1 MARPTLSL
9 VMPAYNEAGNIER
22 AVRAAAAA
30 GAQTG
35 TYEVVVVDDGSR
47 DATAERLAALEAE
60 MGARLRVVRHEK
72 NRGYGAALRS
82 GFAAAEGDLVFYTDS
97 DNQFDLSEL
106 ASVIPL
112 MQEWDAVLGYRI
124 DRKDARRRLMT
135 SWVFNRLSC
144 IVFDLRVRDLN
155 CSFKLFRRDVLR
167 ALPLESDDFFI
178 DTELVV
184 RLHRAGFRYVE
195 RGVTHLPRL
204 AGRSTVR
211 LSDIPRTL
219 AAVARM
225 WAKIKS
231 EPATLNGGSLRLAG
245 ALLVA
250 TAAAATT
257 AYQVMRPVVV
267 DLGSALAVPLSMR
280 GLYPAEEGYRWTNGQ
295 GEIALPSPGRGRAIR
310 LDMVVSAWRPRGTP
324 APQLRITA
332 EGASVVAE
340 PGPAPV
346 ALTLLADTS
355 PSMRAGMERPRRF
368 GELHPRSWG
377 STDPRGSRAPGAAL
391 ARGWCPATRPAAVV
405 AGLVGA
411 GRGAAPVLDR
421 REDRRRSRTRAFSA
435 PASWPLLS
443 SRSGS
448 PSHAR
453 GPCGSCPRP
462 RCPKACCCWSSP
474 SSRNTSGRSRA

>member
-1 MARPTLSL
+1 MARPSLSL
-9 VMPAYNEAGNIER
+9 VMPAYNEEGNIER

-30 GAQTG
+30 GAQAG

-47 DATAERLAALEAE
+47 DATRQRLAALEAE
-60 MGARLRVVRHEK
+60 MGARLRVVRHER

-112 MQEWDAVLGYRI
+112 MSEWDAVLGYRI

-184 RLHRAGFRYVE
+184 RLHRGGFRYVE

-219 AAVARM
+219 KAVGRM
-225 WAKIKS
+225 RAKIKS
-231 EPATLNGGSLRLAG
+231 EP
-245 ALLVA
+245 
-250 TAAAATT
+250 
-257 AYQVMRPVVV
+257 
-267 DLGSALAVPLSMR
+267 
-280 GLYPAEEGYRWTNGQ
+280 
-295 GEIALPSPGRGRAIR
+295 
-310 LDMVVSAWRPRGTP
+310 PR
-324 APQLRITA
+324 
-332 EGASVVAE
+332 
-340 PGPAPV
+340 
-346 ALTLLADTS
+346 
-355 PSMRAGMERPRRF
+355 
-368 GELHPRSWG
+368 
-377 STDPRGSRAPGAAL
+377 
-391 ARGWCPATRPAAVV
+391 
-405 AGLVGA
+405 
-411 GRGAAPVLDR
+411 
-421 REDRRRSRTRAFSA
+421 
-435 PASWPLLS
+435 
-443 SRSGS
+443 
-448 PSHAR
+448 
-453 GPCGSCPRP
+453 
-462 RCPKACCCWSSP
+462 
-474 SSRNTSGRSRA
+474 